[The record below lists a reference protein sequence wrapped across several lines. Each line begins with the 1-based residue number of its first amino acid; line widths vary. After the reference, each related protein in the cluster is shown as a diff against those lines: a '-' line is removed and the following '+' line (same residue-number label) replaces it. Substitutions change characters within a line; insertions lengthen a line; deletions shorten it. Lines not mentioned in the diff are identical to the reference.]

1 MIILEGPDG
10 GGKSTLAARLH
21 RDYDYAIVKTGPPAL
36 DEDTTA
42 AYLSALYTALA
53 RPGLTIFDRLHLG
66 EAIYGPLLR
75 STDRM
80 GASGLK
86 VIERAIAENGVRL
99 LICCPPWETLKIGW
113 RSKPDLL
120 KTEAQLRHVYEAYVG
135 HAVRLCL
142 VCYDWTAPDAEAR
155 VKEIIEA

>member
-99 LICCPPWETLKIGW
+99 IICVPPWEILMAGW
-113 RSKPDLL
+113 RSKYDLL
-120 KTEAQLRHVYEAYVG
+120 KNETQLRYVYEAYLG
-135 HAVRLCL
+135 HAVRLDIIPH
-142 VCYDWTAPDAEAR
+142 DWTAPDAEER
-155 VKEIIEA
+155 IKEMIEA